1 MATIYEVS
9 ELAGVSL
16 ATVSRVMNNNARV
29 SEKTAA
35 KVKAAMKELGYR
47 PNSMAQSLASNRSN
61 SVGILVSELHGPF
74 YGAMMSGIEKRLRGN
89 NKHAIITA
97 GHSNEK
103 DEKKGIEFLIGR
115 NCDALILHVE
125 AVSDEY
131 LIELSKGTTPLVL
144 INRHIDD
151 IAEQCISL
159 NNTYG
164 GYLATK
170 ALLEQGHRQF
180 GYISGPSWKQ
190 DTQQR
195 LDGHHKALK
204 EFGINPATQ
213 AYFEGDYQ
221 ETGGLNGMS
230 YFLDNHQDIT
240 AIVCGND
247 EMAAGAMGVLHDKG
261 LNIPKDI
268 SVIGF
273 DNVTLAKFLHPK
285 LTTIDYPIQAM
296 GEMCADWALKNIY
309 KKTDLKINN
318 LFKPMLIERNSI
330 AAKS

>member
-35 KVKAAMKELGYR
+35 KVRAAMEELGYR

-61 SVGILVSELHGPF
+61 SIGILVSELHGPF
-74 YGAMMSGIEKRLRGN
+74 YGAMMSGIEKRLRGD

-97 GHSNEK
+97 GHSNEE

-144 INRHIDD
+144 INRHITD

-170 ALLEQGHRQF
+170 ALLELGHRQF

-190 DTQQR
+190 DTRQR
-195 LDGHHKALK
+195 LDGHYQALK
-204 EFGINPATQ
+204 EFGIDPTTQ
-213 AYFEGDYQ
+213 ANYEGDYQ
-221 ETGGLNGMS
+221 ETGGSQGMN
-230 YFLDNHQDIT
+230 YLLDNHKDIT
-240 AIVCGND
+240 AVVCGND

-261 LNIPKDI
+261 FNIPQDI

-285 LTTIDYPIQAM
+285 LTTVDYPIQAM
-296 GEMCADWALKNIY
+296 GEMCADWALRNIY
-309 KKTDLKINN
+309 KKTELQINN

-330 AAKS
+330 AASR

>member
-16 ATVSRVMNNNARV
+16 ATVSRVMNKNARV

-35 KVKAAMKELGYR
+35 KVRAAMEQLGYR
-47 PNSMAQSLASNRSN
+47 PNSMAQSLASNRTN
-61 SVGILVSELHGPF
+61 SIGILVSELHGPF
-74 YGAMMSGIEKRLRGN
+74 YGVMMSGIEKRLRGS

-97 GHSNEK
+97 GHSNEE
-103 DEKKGIEFLIGR
+103 DEKKGIEFLISR

-131 LIELSKGTTPLVL
+131 LVELSKGNTPIVL
-144 INRHIDD
+144 INRHIDE

-170 ALLEQGHRQF
+170 AMLEQGHRQF
-180 GYISGPSWKQ
+180 GYISGPQWKQ
-190 DTQQR
+190 DTKER
-195 LDGHHKALK
+195 LEGHYQALK
-204 EFGINPATQ
+204 EFGIDPTTQ
-213 AYFEGDYQ
+213 LYYEGDYQ
-221 ETGGLNGMS
+221 ETGGTEGMNH
-230 YFLDNHQDIT
+230 FLDNGATLT

-261 LNIPKDI
+261 YNIPEDV

-309 KKTDLKINN
+309 KKSDLQISN
-318 LFKPMLIERNSI
+318 LFKPVLVERNSI
-330 AAKS
+330 AAKA